1 VPSFAHASAP
11 SRVDKP
17 PTVGYSHP
25 VPSKKP
31 PRTYSAAGVDIDAA
45 DRLVSR
51 IAKLAATTRRPGV
64 LAGIGPFAAAVRVPR
79 GMRDPVMISSTDGVG
94 TKLAVA
100 KLLGRHDTIG
110 IDLVAMNANDL
121 VTTGARPLFFLD
133 YLAVGVLGSIDGEGI
148 VRGIAEGCRQA
159 QMSLV
164 GGETAEMPGFYAKG
178 DYDLAGFCVG
188 IVERSKMIDPKRV
201 RAGDVVLGLA
211 STGLHSNGYSL
222 ARRALGATTR
232 AALRRSVAELGTT
245 LGEALLTPTA
255 IYVAPVLALLKRIDV
270 RSMAHI
276 TGGGLPG
283 NLVRSLPAGTRAIL
297 SRAALPEPPLM
308 RMIRERG
315 KISQPEM
322 DRTFNCGVGFT
333 MIVPRDE
340 AVRAAG
346 LLAKR
351 GVRATAIGI
360 VEKGRRGVVYT
371 DA

>member
-1 VPSFAHASAP
+1 MHASPPA
-11 SRVDKP
+11 RVDNH

-25 VPSKKP
+25 VPSRKT

-51 IAKLAATTRRPGV
+51 IARLAATTRRPGV

-79 GMRDPVMISSTDGVG
+79 GMQDPVMVSSTDGVG

-100 KLLGRHDTIG
+100 KLLDRHDTIG

-133 YLAVGVLGSIDGEGI
+133 YLAVGILGSVDGETI

-159 QMSLV
+159 RMSLV
-164 GGETAEMPGFYAKG
+164 GGETAEMPGFYSKG

-188 IVERSKMIDPKRV
+188 IVERSKMIDAKRV

-222 ARRALGATTR
+222 ARRALGATSR
-232 AALRRSVAELGTT
+232 AVLRCRVAELGTT

-255 IYVAPVLALLKRIDV
+255 IYVAPVLAVLERIDV
-270 RSMAHI
+270 RGMAHI

-283 NLVRSLPAGTRAIL
+283 NLIRSLPAGTRAVL
-297 SRAALPEPPLM
+297 SRAALPEPALM

-315 KISQPEM
+315 RISRPEM

-333 MIVPRDE
+333 MIVPQHQ
-340 AVRAAG
+340 AQHAAR
-346 LLAKR
+346 LLAR
-351 GVRATAIGI
+351 RAISATVIGV
-360 VEKGRRGVVYT
+360 VEKGRRGVTYT